1 MVVAVGDRRMLVE
14 LPPVMR
20 EHMLS
25 NMRAHLAAITEIQQ
39 ALSEGAFDR
48 AAEVAERR
56 LGMSSLE
63 SHGAAHMAGFV
74 PPEMQQVG
82 TAMHRAASEL
92 GVIAQEAAADGDLRR
107 AMGAPAQVT
116 QQCVA

>member
-1 MVVAVGDRRMLVE
+1 MNFTTRDTRSLSTISRRRTDEWSAGDRRMLVE
-14 LPPVMR
+14 L
-20 EHMLS
+20 
-25 NMRAHLAAITEIQQ
+25 
-39 ALSEGAFDR
+39 
-48 AAEVAERR
+48 
-56 LGMSSLE
+56 
-63 SHGAAHMAGFV
+63 

-116 QQCVA
+116 QQCVACHAVFRIR